1 MKLIGTHST
10 EKISEFLGKM
20 RTIVYSKVEHY
31 QADLAIDVEM
41 LLLDS
46 RPERVVWSVGDMGT
60 HMMCTQHYFEAVK
73 ANYGSTD
80 VYILDLKELTVT
92 KAAWDDETKQV
103 LPDSWDINK
112 DN

>member
-46 RPERVVWSVGDMGT
+46 RPEKVVWSVGENGT
-60 HMMCTQHYFEAVK
+60 HMICTQCYFDAVK
-73 ANYGSTD
+73 VNYGSTD
-80 VYILDLKELTVT
+80 VYVLDLKELTVI
-92 KAAWDDETKQV
+92 KAAWGDKTREV
-103 LPDSWDINK
+103 LPEKWDINT